1 MRHAYQSLCAATLL
15 ALAGTASAG
24 EIDVMTQNQYVGMD
38 LIGLVAPGD
47 FNTAVASA
55 LKDRAAS
62 LPAERAKALAALI
75 GKRNP
80 SLVGLQEV
88 YAFTCV
94 DENPNDQRGCEHQSI
109 AGAFTDQLDDTLEAL
124 GNRYVEA
131 ATVVNLNLAGIPVQF
146 DDRWILI
153 GVVDRDVILARRGI
167 QFSITDFWNHYD
179 DSVGPTCL
187 RRSADGCNYVNV
199 ATDDITIPGVGD
211 VDVAFERGF
220 VGIDATVNGRTYRF
234 VNTHLETRL
243 EAYGPRGLAFQ
254 ALQAA
259 ELRNA
264 LASMEPADQT
274 IVVGDFNSDPR
285 DPAQMVDLGDG
296 VMALVVPPYL
306 QFAMSG
312 FTDVWVVRQGQPK
325 GKAPAD
331 SDYTCCQD
339 EDLANRESELYE
351 RIDLIF
357 SASAPRKVLD
367 ARLFGE
373 SLSDKTLPRAF
384 GVWPSDHAS
393 VAAKIQY

>member
-55 LKDRAAS
+55 LRDRAAS
-62 LPAERAKALAALI
+62 LPAERTKALAALI

-109 AGAFTDQLDDTLEAL
+109 AGAFTDQLDDTLESL
-124 GNRYVEA
+124 GKRYVEA
-131 ATVVNLNLAGIPVQF
+131 ATVVNLNLSGIPVQF
-146 DDRWILI
+146 DDRLIFI

-167 QFSITDFWNHYD
+167 QFSITDFWNPDD
-179 DSVGPTCL
+179 DSHGPTCL
-187 RRSADGCNYVNV
+187 RRSEDGCNYVNV
-199 ATDDITIPGVGD
+199 ATEDITIPGVGD
-211 VDVAFERGF
+211 IDVAFERGF
-220 VGIDATVNGRTYRF
+220 VGIDATINGRKYRF

-243 EAYGPRGLAFQ
+243 EAYGPQGLIFQ
-254 ALQAA
+254 ALQAQ
-259 ELRNA
+259 ELRTA
-264 LASMEPADQT
+264 LASMDPADQT

-285 DPAQMVDLGDG
+285 DPVQMVDPGNG
-296 VMALVVPPYL
+296 VLVPVVPPYM
-306 QFAMSG
+306 QFAMTG
-312 FTDVWVVRQGQPK
+312 FTDTWDVRQGQPK
-325 GKAPAD
+325 GKAPPR
-331 SDYTCCQD
+331 SDFTCCQD
-339 EDLANRESELYE
+339 EDLANRQSKLYE
-351 RIDLIF
+351 RIDLIL

-367 ARLFGE
+367 ARLSGE
-373 SLSDKTLPRAF
+373 SINDKTLPKAF
-384 GVWPSDHAS
+384 GLWPSDHAS